1 MAQGNVEVW
10 LGSLLNASLQALNV
24 VIKEASVAVNDP
36 NFELMEF
43 QNSFPAQ
50 VTDTIYIYIYMNLL
64 I

>member
-50 VTDTIYIYIYMNLL
+50 VTNTIHM
-64 I
+64 